1 MVGLMLGWAWS
12 SGIQGERKEL
22 ELEGTELAWKGLTT
36 QVGREDAHRQ
46 LDVKSVMLCFVRTHE
61 FQGREMFP
69 ALAAA
74 LTYLVLFYLL

>member
-46 LDVKSVMLCFVRTHE
+46 LDVKSVICE
-61 FQGREMFP
+61 NP
-69 ALAAA
+69 
-74 LTYLVLFYLL
+74 